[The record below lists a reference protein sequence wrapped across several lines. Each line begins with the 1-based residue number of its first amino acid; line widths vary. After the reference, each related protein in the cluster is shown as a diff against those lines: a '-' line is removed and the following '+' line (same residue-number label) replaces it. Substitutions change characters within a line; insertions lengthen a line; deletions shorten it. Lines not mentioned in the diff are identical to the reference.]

1 MAFTASNTADL
12 MALLA
17 EGGATGIDEEILE
30 TAIKQLVDAGKND
43 KVVATKKMYDP
54 NSPKKP
60 KTAEIR
66 CLRRAMILPARFVC
80 SCPNC

>member
-1 MAFTASNTADL
+1 MAFTVSNTADL
-12 MALLA
+12 MALLTKN
-17 EGGATGIDEEILE
+17 GAKGIDEEILE

-43 KVVATKKMYDP
+43 KVVATKKMHDP

-66 CLRRAMILPARFVC
+66 CLRGAGLAARFVC